1 MPEVKDKKDV
11 SVLIETQLP
20 EFITNEHPKFKKFI
34 EKYYE
39 FMESHQLYFG
49 STFTFH
55 EPKLQA
61 EDQSG
66 EDYLSYEDGDRLQL
80 ESERET
86 ATNANL
92 MFTVGETLT
101 GANSG
106 ATAVVTGTKGNT
118 IAFVKKT
125 NEAVFLYNE
134 KVTGGDTR
142 SYGNLANGILDGTFD
157 SASIDSFQSKAPAVA
172 IRELTE
178 SQDID
183 TSETGLIDD
192 AWKKEF
198 YTNIPKT
205 SVADRRQLLKRM
217 KQVYRSKGNEAS
229 FGWLFRTLFGKE
241 DIEFYYPKADM
252 LKMSDGTWALDKSI
266 KIVTSS
272 ANNITLFTGRKI
284 TGTLSKCT
292 AMVEKQITSFAGAL
306 EVTELTL
313 SDVVQG
319 VVDGELLFFKENETI
334 TSETDSDGLY
344 AEATV
349 TGILQSITVDVGGTN
364 YIVGDEVHITG
375 GGGQGAKARVASI
388 LDSVVEGITII
399 DSGDGYAVGDQV
411 DFINDGTGGSG
422 AAAQVETI
430 ISTGSILRNTDLLS
444 SFQAKQISAANYDN
458 TFDGHNANTHLYGN
472 TSLIFSAAI
481 KGSSAKAI
489 ASNGAAPTTGA
500 YNATTHL
507 LAGDKVAK
515 VASVNTTD
523 VTITQSVKTV
533 TLSAGLSEEEKRD
546 VVGGKLTYAN
556 ANTNIITGFSSNTVL
571 TVRDTHTIGSGQTF
585 SIDYASNTY
594 WGTIISANTTAFL
607 YSVGSYYRDND
618 IDALTVQNFVNDDN
632 IIVYNSKFTKLGA
645 AAAGSGVDAHN
656 MHSGVTLQAGNTP
669 APVTTNTF
677 VMVDAHGASPDLT
690 LVCNGAL
697 QMTSVDIGAIDTF
710 VLTSGG
716 GKYETS
722 PPVSVANSYTPTLG
736 NALDVVGAPN
746 SILNLNLHSFFG
758 STGLIAQDGNVVTL
772 TSDDAWPEA
781 NSGLLKITYA
791 NGATDHVTGVTNS
804 SVIRVS
810 SEKIFGQGIGDN
822 PDKETFT
829 LTYMALAN
837 NITKNT
843 LLYNDD
849 YTARGRVLDFIDKA
863 HVSTGSRPLTI
874 ANGNTSLRVDMLTTQ
889 DFGSTVENILL

>member
-594 WGTIISANTTAFL
+594 WGTIISANTTAF
-607 YSVGSYYRDND
+607 
-618 IDALTVQNFVNDDN
+618 
-632 IIVYNSKFTKLGA
+632 
-645 AAAGSGVDAHN
+645 
-656 MHSGVTLQAGNTP
+656 
-669 APVTTNTF
+669 
-677 VMVDAHGASPDLT
+677 
-690 LVCNGAL
+690 
-697 QMTSVDIGAIDTF
+697 
-710 VLTSGG
+710 
-716 GKYETS
+716 
-722 PPVSVANSYTPTLG
+722 
-736 NALDVVGAPN
+736 
-746 SILNLNLHSFFG
+746 
-758 STGLIAQDGNVVTL
+758 
-772 TSDDAWPEA
+772 
-781 NSGLLKITYA
+781 
-791 NGATDHVTGVTNS
+791 
-804 SVIRVS
+804 
-810 SEKIFGQGIGDN
+810 
-822 PDKETFT
+822 
-829 LTYMALAN
+829 
-837 NITKNT
+837 
-843 LLYNDD
+843 
-849 YTARGRVLDFIDKA
+849 
-863 HVSTGSRPLTI
+863 
-874 ANGNTSLRVDMLTTQ
+874 
-889 DFGSTVENILL
+889 